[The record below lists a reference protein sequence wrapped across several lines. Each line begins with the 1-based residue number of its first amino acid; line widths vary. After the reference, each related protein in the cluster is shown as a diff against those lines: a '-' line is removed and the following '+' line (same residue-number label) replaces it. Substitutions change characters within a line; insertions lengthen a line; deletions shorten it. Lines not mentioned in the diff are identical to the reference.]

1 MIDPAFSSTNHSQD
15 RDRILL
21 FYGDSITAEH
31 REHDEDGLG
40 QGFVRLIADH
50 LAANASDAAQASV
63 RVLNRGV
70 PHDGVE
76 QLAARFERDALPEQ
90 PDVLTVLVG
99 INDVRRA
106 ARSDAGHLDIDAF
119 DAQLTALCHRI
130 RSETPLARLVL
141 MTPFLLDVDEQI
153 HALRPDMERA
163 ADVVR
168 RIARRERA
176 ELVDLARAM
185 DEAVLNTVP
194 PAELAADGIHPT
206 PAGHRLIAESW
217 LRTVDGTSDGP
228 AEEPP
233 DAALPYARAQL
244 VISTD
249 PAITPRADADHVVV
263 ARSGT
268 QHEHL
273 PSSVFRIPA
282 LARLDEHTLIAVF
295 DARPTLTDLP
305 GPIDVAYAISHD
317 RGATWSDIRIL
328 RTTDDGTGVRGYG
341 DPCVIGDGDL
351 LHVLYAES
359 DAVGFW
365 DSRSGD
371 DDTDPHLLRT
381 SSSTARIADLLAED
395 PEHRA
400 AWTHR
405 THTRTIRTSA
415 RETLARQNIDGDVAG
430 LFVASGHGI
439 ALHEGSTAPGRL
451 LTGAVARIDGQIRV
465 AVLASDDHGRTWR
478 MTCVMPPGG
487 DESAI
492 AQRPDGAVVLHA
504 RARGC
509 RLQALS
515 TDGGESFSPWEP
527 IDALVD
533 PSCNGDL
540 LTLGETLVVSHC
552 ADPEVRRNLAITCS
566 DDGGQTWTRQLVID
580 DGSAAYSALVDLS
593 PHAAQAVATS
603 GEGPQTDTRS
613 PQDLREIGVLW
624 EADGYRELR
633 FRRVRLQDVN
643 QPLSAEL
650 PDSSA
655 TSPASES
662 ASASATPTTTGLG
675 ERRAEPET
683 RIDLTLRQVAQAAA
697 PAHPRD
703 LPASRDPRDH
713 PGAAGLQSMMPG
725 NEHSFARENLQASL
739 GPVRTGMQAGDA
751 VTVDV
756 RVDTTRPVRVL
767 VQAAGRPITER
778 SLGAG
783 RHLLHVPILV
793 TDRDL
798 CADPNAL
805 TITARALPSNA

>member
-15 RDRILL
+15 HDRILL

-63 RVLNRGV
+63 CVLNRGV

-76 QLAARFERDALPEQ
+76 QLAARFEHDVLPQQ

-106 ARSDAGHLDIDAF
+106 ARSDAGPLDLDGF
-119 DAQLTALCHRI
+119 DAQLTALCERI
-130 RSETPLARLVL
+130 RRETPLARLVL
-141 MTPFLLDVDEQI
+141 MTPFLVDVDEQI

-176 ELVDLARAM
+176 VLVDLARAM

-206 PAGHRLIAESW
+206 PTGHRLIAQNW
-217 LRTVDGTSDGP
+217 LRTVGGAFDGP
-228 AEEPP
+228 AEEPA
-233 DAALPYARAQL
+233 DAAPSCARAHL

-249 PAITPRADADHVVV
+249 PATTRADADDVVV

-282 LARLDEHTLIAVF
+282 LARLDDHSLIAVF

-305 GPIDVAYAISHD
+305 GPIDVVYTISRD

-328 RTTDDGTGVRGYG
+328 RTTDDGTGVRGFG
-341 DPCVIGDGDL
+341 DPCVIVDRDL

-365 DSRSGD
+365 DFRSGD

-405 THTRTIRTSA
+405 THTRTVRTSA
-415 RETLARQNIDGDVAG
+415 RETLARQHIDGDVAG

-465 AVLASDDHGRTWR
+465 AVLASDDRGRTWR
-478 MTCVMPPGG
+478 MICVMPPGG

-492 AQRPDGAVVLHA
+492 AQRPDGTVVLHA

-552 ADPEVRRNLAITCS
+552 ADPDVRRNLAITCS
-566 DDGGQTWTRQLVID
+566 DDGGQTWARQLVIN

-593 PHAAQAVATS
+593 PDAAQAVDSS
-603 GEGPQTDTRS
+603 GEGPQTDTDRS
-613 PQDLREIGVLW
+613 QDLREIGVLW

-633 FRRVRLQDVN
+633 FRRVRLKDVN
-643 QPLSAEL
+643 QPRPAEL
-650 PDSSA
+650 PDPSA
-655 TSPASES
+655 TSPALES
-662 ASASATPTTTGLG
+662 ASAPATQTTTTQGDTQTDS
-675 ERRAEPET
+675 ET

-713 PGAAGLQSMMPG
+713 PGAAGLLSMVPG
-725 NEHSFARENLQASL
+725 NDHSFARENLRASL
-739 GPVRTGMQAGDA
+739 GPARTGMQAGDA

-756 RVDTTRPVRVL
+756 RVYTARPVRVR
-767 VQAAGRPITER
+767 VQAAGRTITER

-798 CADPNAL
+798 CADPDAL
-805 TITARALPSNA
+805 TITARALPE

>member
-1 MIDPAFSSTNHSQD
+1 MIDPVWSSTDYPQD
-15 RDRILL
+15 RGRTLL
-21 FYGDSITAEH
+21 FVGDSITAAH
-31 REHDEDGLG
+31 CDHDEDGLG
-40 QGFVRLIADH
+40 QGFVRLIADNV
-50 LAANASDAAQASV
+50 AAATSDGAQGSV
-63 RVLNRGV
+63 RALNRGV

-90 PDVLTVLVG
+90 PDVMTVLVG

-106 ARSDAGHLDIDAF
+106 ARSEAGHLDIDAF
-119 DAQLTALCHRI
+119 DAQLTALCERI

-141 MTPFLLDVDEQI
+141 MTPFLLDVDEKI

-168 RIARRERA
+168 RLARRERA
-176 ELVDLARAM
+176 VLVDLARAM

-206 PAGHRLIAESW
+206 PTGHRLIAQAW
-217 LRTVDGTSDGP
+217 LRTVGGAFAGP
-228 AEEPP
+228 AEEPA
-233 DAALPYARAQL
+233 DAALPCARAQL

-249 PAITPRADADHVVV
+249 PATTPRADADHVVV

-282 LARLDEHTLIAVF
+282 LARLDDHSLIAVF

-305 GPIDVAYAISHD
+305 GPIDVVYAISRE

-328 RTTDDGTGVRGYG
+328 RTTDDGTGVRGFG
-341 DPCVIGDGDL
+341 DPCVIVDRDL

-405 THTRTIRTSA
+405 THTHTIRTSA
-415 RETLARQNIDGDVAG
+415 RETLARQDIDGEVAG

-451 LTGAVARIDGQIRV
+451 LTGAVTRIAGQIRV
-465 AVLASDDHGRTWR
+465 AVLASDDRGQTWR
-478 MTCVMPPGG
+478 MICVMPPGG

-492 AQRPDGAVVLHA
+492 AQRPDGTVVLHA
-504 RARGC
+504 RARGR

-540 LTLGETLVVSHC
+540 LALGGTLIASHC
-552 ADPEVRRNLAITCS
+552 ADPDVRRNLAITCS
-566 DDGGQTWTRQLVID
+566 DDGGQTWARQLVIN

-593 PHAAQAVATS
+593 PHAAQAVDSS
-603 GEGPQTDTRS
+603 GEGPQTDTGRS
-613 PQDLREIGVLW
+613 QDLREIGVLW

-643 QPLSAEL
+643 QPCPAEL
-650 PDSSA
+650 PDPSA
-655 TSPASES
+655 TSPALES
-662 ASASATPTTTGLG
+662 ASAPATPTTTGHG
-675 ERRAEPET
+675 ERQAEPET
-683 RIDLTLRQVAQAAA
+683 RVDLTLRQVAQAAA

-713 PGAAGLQSMMPG
+713 PGAAGLLSMMPG

-739 GPVRTGMQAGDA
+739 GPARTCLQPGDA

-756 RVDTTRPVRVL
+756 RVCTARLVRVL

-778 SLGAG
+778 SLVAG

-798 CADPNAL
+798 CVDSDAL
-805 TITARALPSNA
+805 TITAQVLPE

>member
-15 RDRILL
+15 HDRILL

-63 RVLNRGV
+63 CVLNRGV
-70 PHDGVE
+70 AHDGVQQIAE
-76 QLAARFERDALPEQ
+76 RLERDVIPEQ

-106 ARSDAGHLDIDAF
+106 AGNSAGHLNLDAF
-119 DAQLTALCHRI
+119 ETQLATLCHRI
-130 RSETPLARLVL
+130 CSEIPLARLVL

-168 RIARRERA
+168 RLARRERA
-176 ELVDLARAM
+176 VLVDLARAM

-206 PAGHRLIAESW
+206 PTGHRLIAQNW
-217 LRTVDGTSDGP
+217 LRTVGGAFDGP
-228 AEEPP
+228 AEEPA
-233 DAALPYARAQL
+233 DAAPSCARAQL

-249 PAITPRADADHVVV
+249 PATTRADADDVVV

-282 LARLDEHTLIAVF
+282 LARLDDHSLIAVF

-305 GPIDVAYAISHD
+305 GPIDVVYTISRD

-328 RTTDDGTGVRGYG
+328 RTTDDGTGVRGFG
-341 DPCVIGDGDL
+341 DPCVIVDRDL

-405 THTRTIRTSA
+405 THTRTVRTSA
-415 RETLARQNIDGDVAG
+415 RETLARQHIDGDVAG

-465 AVLASDDHGRTWR
+465 AVLASDDRGRTWR
-478 MTCVMPPGG
+478 MICVMPPGG

-492 AQRPDGAVVLHA
+492 AQRPDGTVVLHA

-552 ADPEVRRNLAITCS
+552 ADPDVRRNLAITCS
-566 DDGGQTWTRQLVID
+566 DDGGQTWARQLVIN

-593 PHAAQAVATS
+593 PDAAQAVDSS
-603 GEGPQTDTRS
+603 GEGPQTDTDRS
-613 PQDLREIGVLW
+613 QDLREIGVLW

-633 FRRVRLQDVN
+633 FRRVRLKDVN
-643 QPLSAEL
+643 QPRPAEL
-650 PDSSA
+650 PDPSA
-655 TSPASES
+655 TSPALES
-662 ASASATPTTTGLG
+662 ASAPATQTTTTQGDTQTDS
-675 ERRAEPET
+675 ET

-713 PGAAGLQSMMPG
+713 PGAAGLLSMVPG
-725 NEHSFARENLQASL
+725 NDHSFARENLQASL
-739 GPVRTGMQAGDA
+739 GPARTGMQAGDA

-756 RVDTTRPVRVL
+756 RVSTARPLRVL

-778 SLGAG
+778 SLVAG

-798 CADPNAL
+798 WADPNAL
-805 TITARALPSNA
+805 SISARALPE

>member
-1 MIDPAFSSTNHSQD
+1 MIDPAWSSTDNPQD
-15 RDRILL
+15 RGRTLL
-21 FYGDSITAEH
+21 FFGDSITAEH
-31 REHDEDGLG
+31 RDRDEDGLG
-40 QGFVRLIADH
+40 QGFIRLIADNVT
-50 LAANASDAAQASV
+50 AAAPDGSQASV

-76 QLAARFERDALPEQ
+76 QLAARFERDVLPQQ

-99 INDVRRA
+99 INEVRRA
-106 ARSDAGHLDIDAF
+106 ARSDAGPLDLDGFEAEF
-119 DAQLTALCHRI
+119 TALCDRI
-130 RSETPLARLVL
+130 RSEIPLARLVL
-141 MTPFLLDVDEQI
+141 MTPFLLDVDEEI

-217 LRTVDGTSDGP
+217 LRTVDGTSAGP

-233 DAALPYARAQL
+233 DAAPSCARAQL

-249 PAITPRADADHVVV
+249 PASTPRADADDVVV

-282 LARLDEHTLIAVF
+282 LARLDDHSLIAVF

-305 GPIDVAYAISHD
+305 GPIDVVYAISRN
-317 RGATWSDIRIL
+317 RGATWSDTRIL
-328 RTTDDGTGVRGYG
+328 RTTDDGTGVRGFG
-341 DPCVIGDGDL
+341 DPCVIVDGDL

-359 DAVGFW
+359 DVVGFW

-381 SSSTARIADLLAED
+381 SSSTARIADLLAEG
-395 PEHRA
+395 PEHRT
-400 AWTHR
+400 AWIHR
-405 THTRTIRTSA
+405 THTHTIRTSV
-415 RETLARQNIDGDVAG
+415 RETLARQGIDGEVAG

-439 ALHEGSTAPGRL
+439 ALHESSTAPGRL
-451 LTGAVARIDGQIRV
+451 LTGAVTRIAGQIRV
-465 AVLASDDHGRTWR
+465 AVLASDDHGLTWR

-492 AQRPDGAVVLHA
+492 AQRPDGTVVLHA
-504 RARGC
+504 RARGR

-515 TDGGESFSPWEP
+515 TDGGESFSDWEP

-540 LTLGETLVVSHC
+540 LALGGTLVVSHC

-593 PHAAQAVATS
+593 PHAAQAAAPS
-603 GEGPQTDTRS
+603 GEGPQTDTGRS
-613 PQDLREIGVLW
+613 QDLREIGVLW

-643 QPLSAEL
+643 QPRPAEL
-650 PDSSA
+650 PDPSA
-655 TSPASES
+655 TSPAFES
-662 ASASATPTTTGLG
+662 ASAPVTPTTTGQG
-675 ERRAEPET
+675 ATQSDSET

-713 PGAAGLQSMMPG
+713 PGAAGLLSMMPG

-739 GPVRTGMQAGDA
+739 GPARTGMQAGDA
-751 VTVDV
+751 VIVDV
-756 RVDTTRPVRVL
+756 RVCTARPVRVL

-778 SLGAG
+778 SLVAG

-805 TITARALPSNA
+805 TISARALPE

>member
-15 RDRILL
+15 HDRILL

-63 RVLNRGV
+63 CVLNRGV
-70 PHDGVE
+70 AHDGV
-76 QLAARFERDALPEQ
+76 QQIAARFERDVLPEQ

-106 ARSDAGHLDIDAF
+106 ARSDAGYLDIDAF
-119 DAQLTALCHRI
+119 DAHLTALCERI

-168 RIARRERA
+168 RLARRERA
-176 ELVDLARAM
+176 VLVDLARAM

-206 PAGHRLIAESW
+206 PTGHHLIADW
-217 LRTVDGTSDGP
+217 LRTVDGASDGP
-228 AEEPP
+228 AEEPA
-233 DAALPYARAQL
+233 DAAPSCARAQL

-249 PAITPRADADHVVV
+249 PAATPRADDDHVVV

-273 PSSVFRIPA
+273 PSGVFRIPA
-282 LARLDEHTLIAVF
+282 LARLDDHSLIAVF

-305 GPIDVAYAISHD
+305 GPIDVVYAISRD

-328 RTTDDGTGVRGYG
+328 RTTDDGTGVRGFG
-341 DPCVIGDGDL
+341 DPCVIVDGDL

-405 THTRTIRTSA
+405 THTRTVRTSA

-465 AVLASDDHGRTWR
+465 AVLASDDRGQTWR

-492 AQRPDGAVVLHA
+492 AQRPDGTVVLHA

-527 IDALVD
+527 IDALMD

-540 LTLGETLVVSHC
+540 LALGDTLVVSHC
-552 ADPEVRRNLAITCS
+552 ADPEVRRNVAITCS

-593 PHAAQAVATS
+593 PHTAQAAAPS
-603 GEGPQTDTRS
+603 GEGPQTDTDR

-633 FRRVRLQDVN
+633 FRRVRLQDVD
-643 QPLSAEL
+643 QPILVLL
-650 PDSSA
+650 PDPSA
-655 TSPASES
+655 ATQTSES
-662 ASASATPTTTGLG
+662 ASGLAMRETVTAQG
-675 ERRAEPET
+675 QTQNETET
-683 RIDLTLRQVAQAAA
+683 RIDLTLRQVAQAAT
-697 PAHPRD
+697 PAHPSE

-713 PGAAGLQSMMPG
+713 PGAAGLLSMMPG

-739 GPVRTGMQAGDA
+739 GPARTGMQAGDA

-756 RVDTTRPVRVL
+756 RVCTERPVRVR

-778 SLGAG
+778 SLVAG

-805 TITARALPSNA
+805 TITAQVLPE